1 MPATVSI
8 ETVHFSH
15 SDSFDGV
22 SPCDLIYFLP
32 MQDQKNNKLNKTFLM
47 LLQPLARLF
56 LRFGRGYREYSDL
69 SKAAFVV
76 VASEDYGVHGRP
88 TNVSRIAAMTGLTRK
103 EISRIRARIE
113 NDEAAIT
120 ERGTP
125 LQEVVAAWR
134 STDEFLDKNGEPAAL
149 TLDGGRGSFQSL
161 IRQFAGDIPEG
172 AMRKELQRIGAARL
186 IDGAMVLCPS
196 SPENR
201 QAEDDMAGRLRAGPY
216 PLMAALAHN
225 EAVHKKSEVWPIE
238 TVGLKSIRKS
248 DVARVRKLVSVR
260 LRAATTTIS
269 DLLDA
274 YAMINAGEGTDE
286 PTLAV
291 SAGVYYSE
299 GPNLEDE

>member
-1 MPATVSI
+1 
-8 ETVHFSH
+8 
-15 SDSFDGV
+15 
-22 SPCDLIYFLP
+22 
-32 MQDQKNNKLNKTFLM
+32 MQEHKNSTLNKTFLI
-47 LLQPLARLF
+47 LLQPIARLF

-69 SKAAFVV
+69 SKAAFVS

-103 EISRIRARIE
+103 EISRIRTRLESGEGAV
-113 NDEAAIT
+113 A

-125 LQEVVAAWR
+125 LQELIAGWQ
-134 STDEFLDKNGEPAAL
+134 SNSEFIDSHGEPSAL
-149 TLDGGRGSFQSL
+149 PLVGGRGSFQSL
-161 IRQFAGDIPEG
+161 VKQFAGDIPEG
-172 AMRKELQRIGAARL
+172 AMRKELQRVGRARQEDDVL
-186 IDGAMVLCPS
+186 VLCPR
-196 SPENR
+196 NGDDLA
-201 QAEDDMAGRLRAGPY
+201 AEEAMAQRLRAGAY

-225 EAVHKKSEVWPIE
+225 EAVKKNGDAWPLE

-274 YAMINAGEGTDE
+274 YATIHAGDNTDE

-291 SAGVYYSE
+291 SAGIYYAEAPSQ
-299 GPNLEDE
+299 D

>member
-1 MPATVSI
+1 
-8 ETVHFSH
+8 
-15 SDSFDGV
+15 
-22 SPCDLIYFLP
+22 
-32 MQDQKNNKLNKTFLM
+32 MQDANKNKLNKTFLM

-69 SKAAFVV
+69 SKAAFVI

-103 EISRIRARIE
+103 EISRIRARIA
-113 NDEAAIT
+113 NDEAAVI

-125 LQEVVAAWR
+125 LQEVVSAWR
-134 STDEFLDKNGEPAAL
+134 STDEFVDKNGEPAVL
-149 TLDGGRGSFQSL
+149 TLAGGHGSFQSL
-161 IRQFAGDIPEG
+161 IKQFAGDIPEG
-172 AMRKELQRIGAARL
+172 AMRKELQRIGAAKS

-196 SPENR
+196 CPGNQ
-201 QAEDDMAGRLRAGPY
+201 QAEDDMALRLHAGPY

-225 EAVHKKSEVWPIE
+225 EAAQKNNDLWPLE

-299 GPNLEDE
+299 GPNLADE